1 MSNPSASPIQQTS
14 NAKYVSLIPE
24 NGNEFLPRQKI
35 VFNIDP
41 SIGFVKARDSYFVF
55 DLLNNGT
62 LPIKTILGHAGASSI
77 INQVNIYSKQNGM
90 LLETLTDYNKWVA
103 CEAPYRHDVANSLS
117 TIEGFPPNI
126 EPYGCQKPV
135 AGGAVPQTPNPH
147 NTYMDVANHR
157 FSQQDNAGNATFA
170 KVRFCVPLRTGIFR
184 YWDDE
189 TLVPILQMGGLRIEL
204 ILEEGFKALSMAYV
218 GNKMNDGLTEKQG
231 GLFKS
236 EDGKGNLLCENF
248 ASGQKV
254 LVLSATELTDV
265 NLAGFLVGNK
275 VRVRSGAIDTA
286 NGNTTGDL
294 HEIDTITIAG
304 NKVNLTMKA
313 NLATATADGSAFVY
327 LDDATML
334 LDGNLSYK
342 VMGAELRL
350 LQEIPPNQKM
360 SNIDYVFTSYDVFR
374 STIPQTQLSFNQ
386 DVTSVA
392 SKALALFTMF
402 EDTNRDGVAQFP
414 RNHDLTG
421 LNNESGFNLN
431 SLVYFINNKLYPL
444 TAYNPSGKGDR
455 VIHINELVKAFG
467 AINIPV
473 KSLGSAKGADLD
485 AYTNRYLLAREL
497 ARGQSVFN
505 LQNAEPQI
513 RLGFSSAR
521 GSDEHTRQIG
531 NVRML
536 TFVFSKKILRI
547 NGETG
552 LSIEH

>member
-1 MSNPSASPIQQTS
+1 
-14 NAKYVSLIPE
+14 
-24 NGNEFLPRQKI
+24 
-35 VFNIDP
+35 
-41 SIGFVKARDSYFVF
+41 
-55 DLLNNGT
+55 
-62 LPIKTILGHAGASSI
+62 
-77 INQVNIYSKQNGM
+77 
-90 LLETLTDYNKWVA
+90 
-103 CEAPYRHDVANSLS
+103 
-117 TIEGFPPNI
+117 
-126 EPYGCQKPV
+126 
-135 AGGAVPQTPNPH
+135 
-147 NTYMDVANHR
+147 
-157 FSQQDNAGNATFA
+157 
-170 KVRFCVPLRTGIFR
+170 
-184 YWDDE
+184 
-189 TLVPILQMGGLRIEL
+189 MGGLRIEL
-204 ILEEGFKALSMAYV
+204 VLEDGFKALSMAYM
-218 GNKMNDGLTEKQG
+218 GDKMNDGNNENQG
-231 GLFKS
+231 SLFKS
-236 EDGKGNLLCENF
+236 DDGKGNIKVVNF

-254 LVLSATELTDV
+254 IVISAPEVNDV
-265 NLAGFLVGNK
+265 NLAGFMVGNK
-275 VRVRSGAIDTA
+275 IRVRSTAIDTA
-286 NGNTTGDL
+286 NGNTDGDL
-294 HEIDTITIAG
+294 HEIDSMAVVA
-304 NKVNLTMKA
+304 NKVNLTLKA
-313 NLATATADGSAFVY
+313 NLATACIDGTGFIY

-334 LDGNLSYK
+334 QEANLTYK

-360 SNIDYVFTSYDVFR
+360 NNIDYVFTSYDVFR

-402 EDTNRDGVAQFP
+402 EDTNRDGVGFFP
-414 RNHDLTG
+414 RNHDLAG
-421 LNNESGFNLN
+421 LNNETGFNLN

-455 VIHINELVKAFG
+455 VIQLNELVKAFG

-485 AYTNRYLLAREL
+485 AYTNRYLVAREL

-513 RLGFSSAR
+513 RLGFSGAR
-521 GSDEHTRQIG
+521 GTDEHTRQIG